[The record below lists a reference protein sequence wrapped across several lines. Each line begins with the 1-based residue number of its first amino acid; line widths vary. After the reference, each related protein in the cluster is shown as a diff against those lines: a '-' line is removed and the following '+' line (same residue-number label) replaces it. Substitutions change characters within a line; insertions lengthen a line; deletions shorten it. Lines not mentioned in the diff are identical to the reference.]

1 MSAVNPANTATGQPA
16 ARFSETDRVP
26 VAVIGAGGFTGHELL
41 SLMRSHPRLR
51 PVHITS
57 NAYDGR
63 RLSEVFPDLDGA
75 FAGDA
80 AAAGLVFSRH
90 DADLPAGIPVFL
102 AVPNETSLELVP
114 NLLEDG
120 HPVVDLSGS
129 FRLHDNAAFESRYNL
144 KHTPA
149 SADAMQKAVFGIPEI
164 FRDQIRGAQ
173 FVSNP
178 GCFPTGAVAPLCF
191 LGDARSELQSVV
203 IDAKSGVS
211 GAGGRTEDGGFVF
224 HKVHENFRA
233 YKILGHQHQP
243 EIEEYAAVGLPA
255 ARAGEESGRT
265 RLPVVFTPHLLPL
278 FRGILTTIVL
288 IWKDT
293 APADLAER
301 LRDRCA
307 DEPFVRFRE
316 TPEAVELTP
325 VQHTNYLDIGLRSEG
340 NTTVIVTALDN
351 LVKGAAGQAIQ
362 NLNLMLGFPENAG
375 LPAKSV

>member
-1 MSAVNPANTATGQPA
+1 MSAIAEQSTARAAVNGSDDPI
-16 ARFSETDRVP
+16 S

-41 SLMRSHPRLR
+41 LLMRAHPRLR

-63 RLSEVFPDLDGA
+63 SLNQVFPDLDGA
-75 FAGDA
+75 FPYHEKD
-80 AAAGLVFSRH
+80 LVFLRH
-90 DADLPAGIPVFL
+90 DAPLPPGAPVFL
-102 AVPNETSLELVP
+102 AVPNDTSLELVP
-114 NLLEDG
+114 DLLQAG
-120 HPVVDLSGS
+120 HPVVDLSGA
-129 FRLHDNAAFESRYNL
+129 FRLHDNAAFERCYNL

-149 SADAMQKAVFGIPEI
+149 SSEAMRQAVFGMPELL
-164 FRDQIRGAQ
+164 RETIRGAR

-178 GCFPTGAVAPLCF
+178 GCFPTGAVIPLFF
-191 LGDARSELQSVV
+191 LGELRARLQSVV

-243 EIEEYAAVGLPA
+243 EIEEYAATA
-255 ARAGEESGRT
+255 MAGVE

-278 FRGILTTIVL
+278 YRGILTTIVL
-288 IWKDT
+288 IWDGP
-293 APADLAER
+293 APADLTER
-301 LRDRCA
+301 VRERCRT
-307 DEPFVRFRE
+307 EPFVRFRD
-316 TPEAVELTP
+316 TPEAVELIS
-325 VQHTNYLDIGLRSEG
+325 VQNTNYLDVGLRSQG

-362 NLNLMLGFPENAG
+362 NLNLMLGLPETAG
-375 LPAKSV
+375 LAGQTR